1 MVNFFV
7 YNYHFYN
14 VHINF
19 QRIIDIY
26 AVPGI
31 DYIPIGTIKNYAKQA
46 VKIEND

>member
-1 MVNFFV
+1 MRPLLLYHRPRHVNA
-7 YNYHFYN
+7 
-14 VHINF
+14 
-19 QRIIDIY
+19 RIQDIY